1 MNDPSS
7 ALSRRGFIGAAGTLA
22 GLGIGAPAAAR
33 TVAAAGAPQAAALA
47 DRPPVR
53 IILLGTGSPSPS
65 LRRHSASYLVQVGEE
80 VILMDHG
87 TGAGSRL
94 LEAGYRPTDVT
105 HLFISH
111 LHYDHMI
118 DYPRLLMQRWDQAA
132 GNRAELKVFGPSPI
146 ARVTETLIGPD
157 GFLGPDINARIN
169 FQASK
174 DVYVARGG
182 TLPRRRPAPEV
193 REIARG
199 DVIEGRGWRMR
210 VGDATHHQPLLNC
223 LTYRLETP
231 AGSLVY
237 SGDSGSVPEDFIA
250 LARDCDV
257 LIHMC
262 HFPSGIEPTT
272 EFRRSTGSHMDIA
285 EIARRA
291 NVRTLVL
298 SHMTPLLDRP
308 GVKER
313 MLVEIARVYTGPV
326 ILGED
331 LMEIPFRVTYPQR
344 ID

>member
-1 MNDPSS
+1 
-7 ALSRRGFIGAAGTLA
+7 
-22 GLGIGAPAAAR
+22 
-33 TVAAAGAPQAAALA
+33 
-47 DRPPVR
+47 
-53 IILLGTGSPSPS
+53 
-65 LRRHSASYLVQVGEE
+65 
-80 VILMDHG
+80 
-87 TGAGSRL
+87 
-94 LEAGYRPTDVT
+94 
-105 HLFISH
+105 
-111 LHYDHMI
+111 MI

-132 GNRAELKVFGPSPI
+132 GNRAELKVFGPNPI
-146 ARVTETLIGPD
+146 VRVTEAMIGPD

-182 TLPRRRPAPEV
+182 TLPRRRPAPEI

-199 DVIEGRGWRMR
+199 DVIEGRGWRML

-250 LARDCDV
+250 LARDCDL

-262 HFPSGIEPTT
+262 HFPSGIEPTA

-291 NVRTLVL
+291 NVKALVL
-298 SHMTPLLDRP
+298 SHMTPLVDRP

-313 MLVEIARVYTGPV
+313 MIAEIARVYSGPV

-331 LMEIPFRVTYPQR
+331 LMEIPFRVTYPER